1 MEKNIKLNESDIQ
14 EKEKQDRINRNIEIM
29 NGQCKRIQEV
39 LDSVLA
45 TLQHNLSL
53 PNESDPMLLNPM
65 LIKEMPDGAEKK
77 HVEHVLQFFQKL
89 VDFYNYVH
97 I

>member
-14 EKEKQDRINRNIEIM
+14 EKKKLDWINRNIEIM

-39 LDSVLA
+39 LDSVLV
-45 TLQHNLSL
+45 TLQHNLSF
-53 PNESDPMLLNPM
+53 PNESDPMRINPM

-77 HVEHVLQFFQKL
+77 HMEHVFKFYLKL

>member
-14 EKEKQDRINRNIEIM
+14 EKKKLDWINHNVEIM
-29 NGQCKRIQEV
+29 NGQRKRIQEV
-39 LDSVLA
+39 LDSALA

-53 PNESDPMLLNPM
+53 PTELNDLNPM
-65 LIKEMPDGAEKK
+65 HIKEMPDGVEKK
-77 HVEHVLQFFQKL
+77 HMEHVFKFYLKL